1 MLELTALALLRRLV
15 NWGLAPEI
23 ASRVIAAGSPALH
36 GLVSGPVGESLLV
49 AGLHPLPGASASV
62 RRSLPRVVSASLR
75 LGRREVLWITWIL
88 SQRHGTTEVDLAA
101 QIEARG
107 ILVRLVLLLGGRR
120 WLRRR
125 LEDILGALAALA
137 HSAAEGLDD
146 ARPDG
151 VAPTASAQRAR
162 L

>member
-1 MLELTALALLRRLV
+1 MLELTALALLHRLV

-23 ASRVIAAGSPALH
+23 ASRVVAADARALH
-36 GLVSGPVGESLLV
+36 GLVSGPAGESLLV
-49 AGLHPLPGASASV
+49 AGVHPLPGASASV
-62 RRSLPRVVSASLR
+62 RRSSPRVVSASLR
-75 LGRREVLWITWIL
+75 LGRHEVLWITWIL

-125 LEDILGALAALA
+125 LEDTLGALAALA
-137 HSAAEGLDD
+137 HSATEGFDD
-146 ARPDG
+146 VRPDG
-151 VAPTASAQRAR
+151 ASPNPAAARAP